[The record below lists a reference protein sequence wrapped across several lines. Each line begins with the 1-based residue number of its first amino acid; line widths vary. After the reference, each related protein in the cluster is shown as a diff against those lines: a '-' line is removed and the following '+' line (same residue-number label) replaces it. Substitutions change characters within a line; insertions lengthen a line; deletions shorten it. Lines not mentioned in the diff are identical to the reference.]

1 MKQKT
6 KSILSVILTLFS
18 DVLALFS
25 KRRRCAAY
33 RRGWCK
39 GNCCAVCTPTTDE
52 ELDAGRLKPGE
63 IYEAAASVETKIK
76 QPLKI
81 AENEI

>member
-39 GNCCAVCTPTTDE
+39 GNCCAVCTPATDE

-63 IYEAAASVETKIK
+63 IYEPAAVIDDKIK
-76 QPLKI
+76 QPLTS
-81 AENEI
+81 AEK